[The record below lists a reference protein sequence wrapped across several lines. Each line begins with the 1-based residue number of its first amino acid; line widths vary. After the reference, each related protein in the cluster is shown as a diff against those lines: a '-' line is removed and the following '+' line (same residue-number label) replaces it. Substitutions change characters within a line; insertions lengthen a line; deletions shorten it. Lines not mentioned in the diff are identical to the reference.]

1 MLIYTGFYCLLQEDI
16 QIFLR
21 PSSSFIFCRHFSRMK
36 ETIKALSVLEKE
48 NLYGLVH
55 FPCAK
60 IFDQK
65 NYTTYH
71 VEMTTFV
78 KNCKEEQWFESA

>member
-1 MLIYTGFYCLLQEDI
+1 MENQITRTDLEARRIYH
-16 QIFLR
+16 IFWTK
-21 PSSSFIFCRHFSRMK
+21 IFKNVHCGMFRRHFWRGLK
-36 ETIKALSVLEKE
+36 EETIKALSVLEKE

-65 NYTTYH
+65 NYTTYMYH
-71 VEMTTFV
+71 VEI
-78 KNCKEEQWFESA
+78 NY

>member
-1 MLIYTGFYCLLQEDI
+1 MF
-16 QIFLR
+16 R
-21 PSSSFIFCRHFSRMK
+21 RHFWRGLK
-36 ETIKALSVLEKE
+36 EETIKALSVLEKE

-78 KNCKEEQWFESA
+78 KNCKEEQWFLKVHKLEMFHT